1 MSTKLLNSLDPW
13 RAVRN
18 ELSLV
23 GQVALTELTRLNTV
37 MLAGTDDV
45 TSQVQYQL
53 HFVRNREGHKLVTG
67 RVQACLRLPCQRC
80 LGVVEMAI
88 DVPVNLGLVTTEALA
103 EALPTDLEPVI
114 VIDDQISPL
123 ALIEDELLLA
133 IPPIPRHEEGGCQA
147 PAPALMNNK
156 NQGATIALNDVEKPL
171 HPFAVLRELKRDQDD

>member
-23 GQVALTELTRLNTV
+23 GRVALTELTRLTAV
-37 MLAGTDDV
+37 VLAGTDDD

-53 HFVRNREGHKLVTG
+53 HFARSHEGHKIVTG
-67 RVQACLRLPCQRC
+67 RVQARLRLPCQRC

-88 DVPVNLGLVTTEALA
+88 DVPLNLGLVTTEALA
-103 EALPTDLEPVI
+103 ETLSIDLEPVI

-133 IPPIPRHEEGGCQA
+133 IPTIPRHDEGGCQA
-147 PAPALMNNK
+147 PAPASTNNK
-156 NQGATIALNDVEKPL
+156 NQDANIAFDDVEKAP
-171 HPFAVLRELKRDQDD
+171 HPFAVLRGLKRDQEH